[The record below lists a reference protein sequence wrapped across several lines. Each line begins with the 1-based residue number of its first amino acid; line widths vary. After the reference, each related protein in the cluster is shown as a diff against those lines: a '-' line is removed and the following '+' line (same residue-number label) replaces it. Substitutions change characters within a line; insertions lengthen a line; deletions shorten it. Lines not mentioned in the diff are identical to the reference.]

1 MSFYRDYRPS
11 RFQDIIGRGMAIESI
26 KRQIAA
32 GHNHH
37 AYLLHGA
44 SGTGKT
50 STARVIAMALNCE
63 NKTFDGEPCGK
74 CANCV
79 AIKKGGHFDVIEVD
93 VSKARGIDDV
103 KSLCANAAY
112 APMWGGKFKVYILD
126 EAHLYNV
133 PAYSAMLKLLEEPPP
148 YLVVILT
155 TTDFKAIPETVMSR
169 CQCVEYKKVEPQN
182 IAFKLGKICADL
194 CLAIDKAQLQ
204 FIAESCNGNV
214 RAAENLLEQRCWLEP
229 PITSMA
235 LALV

>member
-11 RFQDIIGRGMAIESI
+11 RFQDIIGQGVAIESI

-37 AYLLHGA
+37 SYLLHGA

-74 CANCV
+74 CSSCES
-79 AIKKGGHFDVIEVD
+79 IKRGGHADVLEID
-93 VSKARGIDDV
+93 ATRTRSIDDV
-103 KSLCANAAY
+103 KELCNKAAY
-112 APMWGGKFKVYILD
+112 APWGGKFKVYILD
-126 EAHLYNV
+126 EAHQYNM
-133 PAYSAMLKLLEEPPP
+133 PAFSAMLKLLEEPPP
-148 YLVVILT
+148 YLVVILCT
-155 TTDFKAIPETVMSR
+155 TSYKDIPETIASR
-169 CQCVEYKKVEPQN
+169 CQGVEFGKVEPQN